1 MKLSWTAKLREL
13 LVVAPNPDSDIDPNR
28 PSYERLA
35 IPHSFKPQ
43 LSLGEAVISAAGAF
57 LRIFLG
63 SVLFAVWGA
72 YTLHAWSSIHNL
84 FLRGGIMLVL
94 FVLFVVSFALL
105 LLGVSALV
113 RKCIPRSSKR

>member
-1 MKLSWTAKLREL
+1 
-13 LVVAPNPDSDIDPNR
+13 
-28 PSYERLA
+28 
-35 IPHSFKPQ
+35 
-43 LSLGEAVISAAGAF
+43 VISAAGAF